1 MRRVIALLLVVVLVV
16 RANPMPYEEGAEGAE
31 GGAPEPSVQIQQL
44 KISGG
49 GPVDIKQEM
58 KEGCCEEGEE
68 GEDMMGED
76 QGGEEG
82 GMF

>member
-16 RANPMPYEEGAEGAE
+16 RANPLPDEEGAE